1 MKEFFSE
8 LDGGVI
14 VLGVIV
20 IVSITMTLF
29 IQWLNVM

>member
-8 LDGGVI
+8 LDGSII
-14 VLGVIV
+14 VLGIIV

-29 IQWLNVM
+29 IQWLNIM